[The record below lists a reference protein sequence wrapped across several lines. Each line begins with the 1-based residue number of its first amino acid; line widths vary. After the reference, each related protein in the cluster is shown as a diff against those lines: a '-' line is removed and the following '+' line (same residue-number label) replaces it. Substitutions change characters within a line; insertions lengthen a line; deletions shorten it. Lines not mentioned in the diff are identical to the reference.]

1 MRFVVGK
8 AEEIPPGSRKIVRVA
23 GRSIGVF
30 NVAGEYYAIR
40 NRCPHQGAPLCEG
53 KLWGALK
60 SDVPGSFEYNA
71 TKDIIACIQ
80 HGWEFS
86 VRTGQSWCDPKRLRV
101 RAYQV
106 AVEKPEAVERGHA
119 DRDAGR
125 RQEPHDRDGE
135 PAAPGPDRGRSARA
149 PSAPARPT
157 PPSEDP
163 EAPAPGHGQRAVRR
177 RDVPGRRRG
186 RLPVPRG
193 RRGGRRGQPAV
204 AHRASRHVVEGPQS
218 LLPWGPYIPTAPDP
232 LSLPRERGVEHAPVT
247 LHGKP

>member
-30 NVAGEYYAIR
+30 NVRGQFYALR

-60 SDVPGSFEYNA
+60 SDVPGSFEYNPV
-71 TKDIIACIQ
+71 KDIIACIQ

-106 AVEKPEAVERGHA
+106 AIENPEAVGEETPVATPDAVKNRLIVTANPPPPDPAEVLATRAERTGEA
-119 DRDAGR
+119 D
-125 RQEPHDRDGE
+125 
-135 PAAPGPDRGRSARA
+135 APP
-149 PSAPARPT
+149 
-157 PPSEDP
+157 EDP
-163 EAPAPGHGQRAVRR
+163 EAPAPGMVK
-177 RDVPGRRRG
+177 
-186 RLPVPRG
+186 
-193 RRGGRRGQPAV
+193 
-204 AHRASRHVVEGPQS
+204 
-218 LLPWGPYIPTAPDP
+218 GPYA
-232 LSLPRERGVEHAPVT
+232 VETFPVTVEDGYLYLVVDVVDVAASPPSRTEIHAPS
-247 LHGKP
+247 

>member
-8 AEEIPPGSRKIVRVA
+8 ADEIEPGSRKIVRVA

-60 SDVPGSFEYNA
+60 SDVPGSFEYTE

-86 VRTGQSWCDPKRLRV
+86 LKTGQSWCDPKRLRV

-106 AVEKPEAVERGHA
+106 DVQQPEAVGEETPTATLDTVKNPLIKTANPRPT
-119 DRDAGR
+119 DATSVLGR
-125 RQEPHDRDGE
+125 RVDRTGSAEPE
-135 PAAPGPDRGRSARA
+135 PPAA
-149 PSAPARPT
+149 
-157 PPSEDP
+157 EDE
-163 EAPAPGHGQRAVRR
+163 EAPAPGMVK
-177 RDVPGRRRG
+177 
-186 RLPVPRG
+186 
-193 RRGGRRGQPAV
+193 
-204 AHRASRHVVEGPQS
+204 
-218 LLPWGPYIPTAPDP
+218 GPYA
-232 LSLPRERGVEHAPVT
+232 VETFPVT
-247 LHGKP
+247 VEDGYLYLVVDVVDVASSPQTRKEMQSAR

>member
-8 AEEIPPGSRKIVRVA
+8 ADEIPPGSRKIVRVA

-60 SDVPGSFEYNA
+60 SDTPGVFEYNE
-71 TKDIIACIQ
+71 TKDILACIQ

-106 AVEKPEAVERGHA
+106 DVQEPEAVGA
-119 DRDAGR
+119 DT
-125 RQEPHDRDGE
+125 
-135 PAAPGPDRGRSARA
+135 PAATMDTVKNPLIVTANPRPTDPTAPLGTRSDRTDGPDAQVA
-149 PSAPARPT
+149 
-157 PPSEDP
+157 EDP
-163 EAPAPGHGQRAVRR
+163 EAPAPGMVK
-177 RDVPGRRRG
+177 
-186 RLPVPRG
+186 
-193 RRGGRRGQPAV
+193 
-204 AHRASRHVVEGPQS
+204 
-218 LLPWGPYIPTAPDP
+218 GPYAVETFPVDVQDGYLYLVVDVVDVSASA
-232 LSLPRERGVEHAPVT
+232 LSRSELRATR
-247 LHGKP
+247 